1 MEHPEKNIDEKLVS
15 LLKQGNHLA
24 FQQIYE
30 RYWEQ
35 LYQSVHNVLHDQAL
49 TEDVLHEL
57 FTDLWWRREQLEIR
71 NLKQY
76 LARAVRNGALLK
88 LRNNRWVAIPPQFLT
103 DLSTVPDVELDLDH
117 RDLTKTIE
125 AAIDDLPER
134 CKVIF
139 QMSRFEHYSIPEIA
153 QHFNISHRTVENQL
167 HRALKHLKAILG
179 AIIFQFFHLF

>member
-1 MEHPEKNIDEKLVS
+1 MEQPEKNIDKQLVS

-30 RYWEQ
+30 RHWEQ

-49 TEDVLHEL
+49 TEDVLHEV
-57 FTDLWWRREQLEIR
+57 FTDLWWRRENWEIR

-88 LRNNRWVAIPPQFLT
+88 LRNNRWVSISPQFLT
-103 DLSTVPDVELDLDH
+103 GLSTEPEVELDLDH
-117 RDLTKTIE
+117 RELSTVIE
-125 AAIDDLPER
+125 TAINDLPER
-134 CKVIF
+134 CRIIF

-167 HRALKHLKAILG
+167 HRALKYLKTILG
-179 AIIFQFFHLF
+179 AVIFQFILPL